1 RVCVYRS
8 PVFRLYIQLINTCF
22 LIVHNTLHS
31 DFTHV
36 GVHAEQFA
44 HLEWCVPAE
53 RISNLP
59 VRALIQVC
67 GVQFQHQRPSRCV
80 LHQARAVNC
89 AVKHRHV
96 IVGIQNC
103 NSYQRC
109 P

>member
-1 RVCVYRS
+1 RICVYCCYFGNQIASVYCARNHLCGHGA
-8 PVFRLYIQLINTCF
+8 VFGQWGYDNRC
-22 LIVHNTLHS
+22 
-31 DFTHV
+31 
-36 GVHAEQFA
+36 
-44 HLEWCVPAE
+44 WCVSAE

-109 P
+109 PGAFR